1 MFTTKRFIYRV
12 SLFFSKIG
20 LKVKEQVTQE
30 LIYNK
35 LQQTVLSMVYVD
47 EVNDLFIDYKYVCK
61 RMNKINTMLQKPTK
75 RMYFDEFFKMH
86 KSSYEKYDNDYN
98 IIVTNALY
106 DSRKIF
112 SIYHANDD
120 NQSIE
125 RIYAKIKGS
134 IVQIFSDSNFH
145 GVKSG
150 LNFSIYATKERKL
163 IQMTIKSGKD
173 GLYYV
178 NKLKKSSFIFE
189 KDKGDVK
196 LYDSNISMTEEVSII
211 SSDIVTSNLYVIIDI
226 SNYSIISC

>member
-1 MFTTKRFIYRV
+1 MFITKRFIYRV

-47 EVNDLFIDYKYVCK
+47 EVNDLFMDYKYVCK
-61 RMNKINTMLQKPTK
+61 RMNKFNTMLQKPTK

-86 KSSYEKYDNDYN
+86 KSFYEKYDDDYN
-98 IIVTNALY
+98 IIVTNTLY
-106 DSRKIF
+106 DSRKLF
-112 SIYHANDD
+112 SIYHAND

-125 RIYAKIKGS
+125 RIYTKFKGS

-178 NKLKKSSFIFE
+178 NKLKKI
-189 KDKGDVK
+189 
-196 LYDSNISMTEEVSII
+196 
-211 SSDIVTSNLYVIIDI
+211 
-226 SNYSIISC
+226 